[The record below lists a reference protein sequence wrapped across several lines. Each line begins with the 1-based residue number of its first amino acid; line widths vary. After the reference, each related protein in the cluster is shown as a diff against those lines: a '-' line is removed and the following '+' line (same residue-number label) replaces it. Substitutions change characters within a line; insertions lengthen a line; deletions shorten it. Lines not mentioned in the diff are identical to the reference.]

1 MKTLYRTALSGVVAA
16 FVALSASAFEG
27 RVSLGI
33 TAEKGGEQVIEFAT
47 KGDLVRMEPKS
58 GDARGAA
65 MIMDATKQEMTILMP
80 SERMYMVMP
89 MRSGPAQQGDGAE
102 AKEAKIEK
110 TGRSEKILGYDCEE
124 WLMTDKG
131 ESTAL
136 WVTEQLGTFMGLG
149 GGNPM
154 GGMMGGR
161 KAKAEGSTWE
171 KLLKDKKGWFP
182 LRVVSRDGRGKEK
195 FRLEA
200 KKIEPGNLADDLF
213 APPAGFQKF
222 AMPAMGGFGG

>member
-1 MKTLYRTALSGVVAA
+1 MKTFLHAGWIGVVTTLVTASA
-16 FVALSASAFEG
+16 FAFEG

-33 TAEKGGEQVIEFAT
+33 TAEKGGEQVIDFAT
-47 KGDLVRMEPKS
+47 KGDLVRMEPQS
-58 GDARGAA
+58 GEARGAT
-65 MIMDATKQEMTILMP
+65 MIMNAAKQEITILMP

-89 MRSGPAQQGDGAE
+89 MRGGPAQQTDGSD
-102 AKEAKIEK
+102 AKDVKIEK
-110 TGRSEKILGYDCEE
+110 TGRTEKILGYTCEE
-124 WLMTDKG
+124 WIMTDNG
-131 ESTAL
+131 ETTAM
-136 WVTEQLGTFMGLG
+136 WVTEQLGNFMGLG

-161 KAKAEGSTWE
+161 KAKANGSAWE
-171 KLLKDKKGWFP
+171 KLLKEKKAWFP

-200 KKIEPGNLADDLF
+200 KKIEPGSLPDDLF

>member
-16 FVALSASAFEG
+16 FVALSAFAFEG

-33 TAEKGGEQVIEFAT
+33 TAEKGGEQVIEFST
-47 KGDLVRMEPKS
+47 KGDLVRMEPKPA
-58 GDARGAA
+58 DAGGAA
-65 MIMDATKQEMTILMP
+65 MIMNAAKQEMTILMP
-80 SERMYMVMP
+80 REQMYMVMP
-89 MRSGPAQQGDGAE
+89 MRGGPAQQADDSE
-102 AKEAKIEK
+102 AREAKIEK
-110 TGRSEKILGYDCEE
+110 TGRTEKILGYDCEE

-161 KAKAEGSTWE
+161 KAKADGAAWE
-171 KLLKDKKGWFP
+171 KLLKGKKGWFP
-182 LRVVSRDGRGKEK
+182 LRVVSRDARGKEK

-200 KKIEPGNLADDLF
+200 KKVEPGKLSDELF
-213 APPAGFQKF
+213 APPAGYQKF
-222 AMPAMGGFGG
+222 AMPAMGGFGA

>member
-1 MKTLYRTALSGVVAA
+1 MGVAA
-16 FVALSASAFEG
+16 TLAAVSAFAFEG
-27 RVSLGI
+27 RVSLGM
-33 TAEKGGEQVIEFAT
+33 TAEKGGEQVIDFAM
-47 KGDLVRMEPKS
+47 KGDLVRMEPQS
-58 GDARGAA
+58 GEARGAA
-65 MIMDATKQEMTILMP
+65 MIMNAAKQEMTILMP

-89 MRSGPAQQGDGAE
+89 MRGGPAQQGDGAE
-102 AKEAKIEK
+102 AKEIKIEK
-110 TGRSEKILGYDCEE
+110 TGRTEKILGYDCEE

-136 WVTEQLGTFMGLG
+136 WVTEQLGAFMGLG

-161 KAKAEGSTWE
+161 KAKADGAAWE
-171 KLLKDKKGWFP
+171 KLLKGKKGWFP
-182 LRVVSRDGRGKEK
+182 LRVVSRDARGKEK

-200 KKIEPGNLADDLF
+200 KKIEAGTLPADLF

-222 AMPAMGGFGG
+222 AMPAMGGFGE

>member
-1 MKTLYRTALSGVVAA
+1 MKTFLRAGWIAVIATLATASA
-16 FVALSASAFEG
+16 FAFEG

-33 TAEKGGEQVIEFAT
+33 TAEKGGEQVIDFAM
-47 KGDLVRMEPKS
+47 KGDFVRMEPQS
-58 GDARGAA
+58 GEARGAA
-65 MIMDATKQEMTILMP
+65 MIMNAAKQEMTILMP

-89 MRSGPAQQGDGAE
+89 MRGGPAQQGDSGE
-102 AKEAKIEK
+102 TKDMKIEK
-110 TGRSEKILGYDCEE
+110 TGRTEKILGYDCEE

-131 ESTAL
+131 ESTTL

-154 GGMMGGR
+154 GGMMGSR
-161 KAKAEGSTWE
+161 KAKTEGSAWE

-182 LRVVSRDGRGKEK
+182 LRVTSRDARGKEK

-200 KKIEPGNLADDLF
+200 KKVEPGTLPADLF

-222 AMPAMGGFGG
+222 AMPAMGGFGA